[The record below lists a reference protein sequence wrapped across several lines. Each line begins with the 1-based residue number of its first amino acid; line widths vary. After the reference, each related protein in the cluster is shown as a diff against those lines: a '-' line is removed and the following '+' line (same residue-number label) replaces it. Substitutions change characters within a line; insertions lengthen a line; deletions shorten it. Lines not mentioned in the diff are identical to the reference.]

1 MATTA
6 DAATIDRLN
15 SFLRDELAA
24 VETYREALQGRSVPV
39 GKYEVTLCRRSH
51 EARARALRDQIATLG
66 GLPASSSGMR
76 GAWERLVERGAI
88 ALEDQMAVRV
98 LERGEDQLLHD
109 YRVRVR
115 DAEPAVRTFLETKI
129 LREEVLTQHM
139 MHDLER
145 RLVS

>member
-1 MATTA
+1 MATT

-24 VETYREALQGRSVPV
+24 VETYREALQGRSVSS
-39 GKYEVTLCRRSH
+39 GKAELKLCQHSH

-66 GLPASSSGMR
+66 GNPASTSGMR
-76 GAWERLVERGAI
+76 GAWERLVERGAAAI
-88 ALEDQMAVRV
+88 EDQMAFRV
-98 LERGEDQLLHD
+98 LEQGEDHLLHD
-109 YRVRVR
+109 YRARVR

>member
-1 MATTA
+1 MATTL
-6 DAATIDRLN
+6 DAANIDRLN

-24 VETYREALQGRSVPV
+24 VETYREAIHGRSVSL
-39 GKYEVTLCRRSH
+39 GKVELTLCQRSH

-66 GLPASSSGMR
+66 GQPASSSGMR
-76 GAWERLVERGAI
+76 GPWERLLERGASAI
-88 ALEDQMAVRV
+88 ADQMAFRV
-98 LERGEDQLLHD
+98 LERGEDYLLHD
-109 YRVRVR
+109 YRARVR
-115 DAEPAVRTFLETKI
+115 DAEPALRTFLETKI

>member
-1 MATTA
+1 MTATA
-6 DAATIDRLN
+6 DPRTIDRLN

-24 VETYREALQGRSVPV
+24 VETYREALQGRSVSF
-39 GKYEVTLCRRSH
+39 GKYEVTLCKRSH

-76 GAWERLVERGAI
+76 GAWEQVVERGAAAI
-88 ALEDQMAVRV
+88 EDQMAFRV

-109 YRVRVR
+109 YRARVH
-115 DAEPAVRTFLETKI
+115 DAEPALRSFLETKI